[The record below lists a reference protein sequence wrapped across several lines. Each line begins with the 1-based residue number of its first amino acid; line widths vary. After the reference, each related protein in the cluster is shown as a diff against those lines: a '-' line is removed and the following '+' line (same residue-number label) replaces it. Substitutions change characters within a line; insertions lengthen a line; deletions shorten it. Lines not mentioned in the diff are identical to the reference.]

1 MELALAK
8 PIEVSKKVRPSDV
21 AASSQGPHAM
31 GATMTRAARV
41 PVFDNLGDDSSPDV
55 HKTTSP
61 TMMIGKCTSPPP
73 SVSGELCLLGSYFLL
88 RARQVLLQIL
98 PGLRPHSICH
108 SGILTKT
115 RNTAFIAYVLARL
128 LFCCAC
134 FDRIFYFIGACVV
147 IKMA

>member
-88 RARQVLLQIL
+88 RARTSAFADPTRLAPSLDL
-98 PGLRPHSICH
+98 PLRNPDEDKEYCLHHICFG
-108 SGILTKT
+108 S
-115 RNTAFIAYVLARL
+115 AFIL
-128 LFCCAC
+128 LCLF
-134 FDRIFYFIGACVV
+134 
-147 IKMA
+147 